1 MPDPARPGPAP
12 TAAAP
17 AGSLQAALDAV
28 PPNAGAPGGR
38 APSPRRDP
46 RQLRRLLAYARPYR
60 HLFVLGLLA
69 TLVSS
74 GLNLFFPLLFGRLV
88 DASFLRV
95 GSADTGPL
103 DRTVLFLLGIF
114 ALSSLFGAAQSYLLA
129 RVGAGVV
136 ADLRGAL
143 FGHLLS
149 LSPRF
154 FGEHRTGDLTSRL
167 TADVGTVQAVT
178 STALAQLAA
187 QTVSLVGAVLLL
199 VSTSPRLSL
208 LTLAVIPLVIGT
220 AVTIG
225 RQIRVVSR
233 QVQDAVAGASAS
245 AEEAIS
251 GVRVVQSFTAER
263 AEAARYGAGV
273 QASFRAALLRA
284 RWQALMG
291 GVMSFLTFG
300 ALALVLWFGG
310 RQVMAGDLTPGKL
323 VTFLIYALQVGGTV
337 AGLTGIFN
345 QFQEALGASG
355 RIFELLDERSDLP
368 EPARPAPL
376 TRAQGR
382 VTFEHVTFGYGAEK
396 EEAAPALQDVNVDV
410 PAGQIVALVGPSG
423 AGKTTLVGL
432 IPRFWDVTGGTL
444 RVDGQD
450 VRAYA
455 LRDLRAQV
463 GLVPQET
470 LLFSGSVRDNILY
483 GRPGAAPAEV
493 EAAARAANAHEFISA
508 FPQGYDTVVGE
519 RGVKLSGGQRQRV
532 AIARAI
538 LKDPRILILDEATS
552 ALDNESEALVQ
563 AALDRLMQGRT
574 TFVIAHRLSTIQ
586 GAHRILV
593 MDAGR
598 IVQDGTHAELMAR
611 GGLYRDLYELQFR
624 AQEQAARA

>member
-1 MPDPARPGPAP
+1 MFSRPGRAASPLSPDAP
-12 TAAAP
+12 R
-17 AGSLQAALDAV
+17 V
-28 PPNAGAPGGR
+28 
-38 APSPRRDP
+38 RRDP
-46 RQLRRLLAYARPYR
+46 RQLVRLLAFARPYR
-60 HLFVLGLLA
+60 WVFVVGVVA

-74 GLNLFFPLLFGRLV
+74 GLNLVFPALFGRLI

-95 GSADTGPL
+95 GSTDTSQL
-103 DRTVLFLLGIF
+103 DRTVVALLGIF
-114 ALSSLFGAAQSYLLA
+114 ALSALFGAAQSFLLS

-136 ADLRGAL
+136 ADLRRAV
-143 FGHLLS
+143 FAHLLT

-154 FGEHRTGDLTSRL
+154 FGEHKTGDLTSRL
-167 TADVGTVQAVT
+167 TSDVGTVQTVT

-187 QTVSLVGAVLLL
+187 QSVSLVGAVVLL
-199 VSTSPRLSL
+199 VTTSPRLSL

-225 RQIRVVSR
+225 RRIRRVSR
-233 QVQDAVAGASAS
+233 EVQDAVAGANAS

-251 GVRVVQSFTAER
+251 GVRVVQSFTAEGV
-263 AEAARYGAGV
+263 EEGRYGQGV
-273 QASFRAALLRA
+273 TQSFLAALKRA
-284 RWQALMG
+284 RLQALMA

-300 ALALVLWFGG
+300 ALAVVLWYGG
-310 RQVMAGDLTPGKL
+310 RLVMAGSLTPGNL
-323 VTFLIYALQVGGTV
+323 VTFLFYALQVGGTV
-337 AGLTGIFN
+337 VALTGVFN

-368 EPARPAPL
+368 QPAQPAPL
-376 TRAQGR
+376 ARAEGRVSFDGVSFTYDGETEGTRAAVLR
-382 VTFEHVTFGYGAEK
+382 DVT
-396 EEAAPALQDVNVDV
+396 LDV
-410 PAGQIVALVGPSG
+410 PAGQVVALVGPSG
-423 AGKTTLVGL
+423 AGKTTLVNL

-444 RVDGQD
+444 RVDGRD
-450 VRAYA
+450 VRDYA
-455 LRDLRAQV
+455 LADLRAQV

-470 LLFSGSVRDNILY
+470 LLFSGSIRENILY
-483 GRPGAAPAEV
+483 GRPGAHPDEV

-508 FPQGYDTVVGE
+508 FPHGYDTVVGE

-563 AALDRLMQGRT
+563 AALERLMQGRT
-574 TFVIAHRLSTIQ
+574 TFVIAHRLSTIRN
-586 GAHRILV
+586 ADRILV

-598 IVQDGTHAELMAR
+598 VTEDGTHAQLLAA

-624 AQEQAARA
+624 AEQDAQADLNLTTS